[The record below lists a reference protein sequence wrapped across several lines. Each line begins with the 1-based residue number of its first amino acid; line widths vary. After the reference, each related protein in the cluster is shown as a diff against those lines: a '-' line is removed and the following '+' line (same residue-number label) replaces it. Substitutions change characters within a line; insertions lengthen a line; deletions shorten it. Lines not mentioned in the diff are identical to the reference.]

1 MVYYRRMRPTLSTI
15 NDSDIVLRLGHYDD
29 IFSVFDIR
37 PYTHRS
43 LSEDFLSEIKR
54 ASADKEDAGITLL
67 LHVPKK
73 KRHEG
78 REQTIRER
86 LARHFRK
93 HYQLLRQEKQRIMGR
108 GLVMVIL
115 GMICMVIATLIL
127 YQGPSHDLMQSFL
140 IVFLE
145 PAAWFLLWEGMDQ
158 IIFNSQKVN
167 PDLAFYRKMS
177 HSKVRIHFKSY

>member
-1 MVYYRRMRPTLSTI
+1 MRPTLSTV
-15 NDSDIVLRLGHYDD
+15 NDSDIVLRLEHYDD

-43 LSEDFLSEIKR
+43 LSEDFVSEIKR
-54 ASADKEDAGITLL
+54 ASADKDDVGITLL

-78 REQTIRER
+78 RELTIRER
-86 LARHFRK
+86 LAGHFRK
-93 HYQLLRQEKQRIMGR
+93 HYLLLRKEKHRIMGR
-108 GLVMVIL
+108 GLVMVLL
-115 GMICMVIATLIL
+115 GMACMIIATLIIFKD
-127 YQGPSHDLMQSFL
+127 PSHDLMQSFL
-140 IVFLE
+140 VVFLE

-158 IIFNSQKVN
+158 IIFNSQKIN

-177 HSKVRIHFKSY
+177 HAKVRIHFKSY